1 MLSDDGFVGR
11 LRVLYLVHALPPS
24 EFTGTPLVAYEYAKR
39 AANRGWKTTVI
50 SADPTVAAWGD
61 VGETREVGEWFS
73 RIAVPRTQ
81 PGTWAVLAPST
92 PRQPGSPAT
101 KFFVETLRRFAPDL
115 VHVVDNVHLPLD
127 WPELAAEAGIPIIRT
142 VSSPEDLCALIP
154 PVSPLSGPAGFC
166 AAPLTAQTCA
176 ACVDAVYGADFPWP
190 QSGPGEEPGRSDRP
204 GWILRHLEVK
214 RSRAESQFGSV
225 FDRMV
230 FSNRAWR
237 RYFEE
242 TLPLDPAKTRVIDM
256 GMDLGPWR
264 GVPAT
269 RAKGP
274 GEPVELVLAGSLHP
288 ARGQIDAVRA
298 FSRPELARRSDYRL
312 RFLGGGDPDMLAGL
326 LEVNPRVEV
335 LGAYEPTDLPAL
347 LSSADAGLST
357 SLFET
362 FHRVSREYLL
372 AGLPVVANP
381 TFGIDGLVVDGENG
395 LLYDRTSPDGLASA
409 VCSLLDDRALLAHL
423 TAGAVAT
430 RPRIRS
436 LDDEMAEMAELYREV
451 VLARPRPARPTR
463 RWPLRA
469 ARR

>member
-1 MLSDDGFVGR
+1 
-11 LRVLYLVHALPPS
+11 
-24 EFTGTPLVAYEYAKR
+24 
-39 AANRGWKTTVI
+39 
-50 SADPTVAAWGD
+50 
-61 VGETREVGEWFS
+61 
-73 RIAVPRTQ
+73 
-81 PGTWAVLAPST
+81 VLAPST
-92 PRQPGSPAT
+92 PRQPDSPASR
-101 KFFVETLRRFAPDL
+101 FFVETLRRLGPDL

-166 AAPLTAQTCA
+166 AAPLTPQTCA

-190 QSGPGEEPGRSDRP
+190 VPDAGGEPGRSDRP
-204 GWILRHLEVK
+204 AWLLRRLEVK
-214 RSRAESQFGSV
+214 RSRAAIQFGSV
-225 FDRMV
+225 FDRIV

-242 TLPLDPAKTRVIDM
+242 TLPLDPGRTRVIDM

-264 GVPAT
+264 GAPAKQ
-269 RAKGP
+269 AKGP

-288 ARGQIDAVRA
+288 ARGQSDAARA
-298 FSRPELARRSDYRL
+298 FSRPELVQRDDYRL
-312 RFLGGGDPDMLAGL
+312 RFLGGGDPDMVAGL
-326 LEVNPRVEV
+326 LELNPRVEV
-335 LGAYEPTDLPAL
+335 VGAYEPADLPAL

-395 LLYDRTSPDGLASA
+395 LIYDRTSPDGLARA
-409 VCSLLDDRALLAHL
+409 VCELLDDRALLERL
-423 TAGAVAT
+423 TAGAVST
-430 RPRIRS
+430 RPSIRS
-436 LDDEMAEMAELYREV
+436 LDDEMAEMAELYKEV
-451 VLARPRPARPTR
+451 VLAHPRPAARPRR
-463 RWPLRA
+463 RWALRA